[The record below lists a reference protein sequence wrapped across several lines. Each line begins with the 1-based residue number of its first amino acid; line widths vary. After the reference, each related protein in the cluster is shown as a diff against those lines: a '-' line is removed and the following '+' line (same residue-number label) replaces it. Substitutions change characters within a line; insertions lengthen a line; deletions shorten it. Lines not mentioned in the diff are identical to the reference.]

1 MRLRVQPFIFCV
13 NVRSNESFANNEISK
28 PLNFRTQGVFGKN
41 EQSVQTPRCGVSPMQ
56 LHLLHWLKAG
66 PVDNPTLYGFSI
78 LAPVGM
84 KDVQF
89 ILFS

>member
-1 MRLRVQPFIFCV
+1 
-13 NVRSNESFANNEISK
+13 
-28 PLNFRTQGVFGKN
+28 
-41 EQSVQTPRCGVSPMQ
+41 MQ